1 MKHKQIKTLF
11 FLMLFSF
18 GFYLN
23 MVSQSTVSKQIS
35 TFNMEAPQLQT
46 HKKIWVYLPK
56 SYQESKKKYTVIY
69 MHDAQNLFD
78 SETSYAGEWKV
89 DEYLDSISNNK
100 TIVIGIEHGG
110 EKRMDE
116 LTPYSNEK
124 YGGGNGDAY
133 LEFLVKTL
141 KPYVDKNYRT
151 LSDKENTIISG
162 SSLGGLISFYA
173 LVKYPDT
180 FGKAGVFSPA
190 FWINDK
196 EMFQLVEESQLD
208 PDKKFFFLV
217 GSEEGSTK
225 EDASQMVS
233 DQHAMAQLLIKKG
246 VKKENV
252 MDKVIPG
259 GKHNEN
265 LWSTHFPEV
274 YQWLIKN

>member
-1 MKHKQIKTLF
+1 MV
-11 FLMLFSF
+11 
-18 GFYLN
+18 FYLN
-23 MVSQSTVSKQIS
+23 MVSQSTASKQIS

-56 SYQESKKKYTVIY
+56 AYQESKKKYTVIY
-69 MHDAQNLFD
+69 MHYAQNLFD

-89 DEYLDSISNNK
+89 DEYLDSISNNE

-116 LTPYSNEK
+116 LTPYTNEK
-124 YGGGNGDAY
+124 YGGGKGDAY

-208 PDKKFFFLV
+208 PDKKFFFLM

-233 DQHAMAQLLIKKG
+233 DQHTMAQLLMKKG
-246 VKKENV
+246 IKKENV
-252 MDKVIPG
+252 MNKVISG